1 MKPHWWLGLILIFGI
16 ARADTTDAL
25 SLEQALAQAERRNPS
40 LAAIRARYEALRAV
54 PDQAG
59 SLPDPEI
66 SLNALNLP
74 VDTFD
79 IPQEAMTQLQLG
91 ISQKFPFPGKLKLK
105 AEAAEWEARAAGDD
119 VEEWRLRLRRDV
131 ESLWWRL
138 FYLDRALEIISLN
151 QDLLR
156 QFVEIA
162 QTKYKVG
169 QGLQQDVLL
178 AQLELSRLLDR
189 ELQLQ
194 GLRAQEAA
202 RINALI
208 DRPANS
214 PVQLPPSAPRQ
225 LPEAAAEA
233 RLFTLAEHTRPL
245 LARVRKQI
253 KAAKTRV
260 ALAKKDFLPDFK
272 LGATHG
278 FRSGRNPDGSS
289 RTDFLSLRLSMS
301 VPLYFATK
309 QARAVDQRQS
319 ELIRERFQW
328 QDTWNR
334 VRAVISAAL
343 ADYRRA
349 RDQVAL
355 FDRGIIPQARQTV
368 ASMLAGYQVGKVDFL
383 NLVSAQITLYNYEIQ
398 YWKTLAEARQ
408 ALADLEAAVGK
419 PVTSQEGDK

>member
-1 MKPHWWLGLILIFGI
+1 MKSHWWFSLLLILGSGNAETI
-16 ARADTTDAL
+16 ATLT
-25 SLEQALAQAERRNPS
+25 LEQALQQVEEHNPS
-40 LAAIRARYEALRAV
+40 LAAIRARYQALQAV

-66 SLNALNLP
+66 SFNALNLP

-91 ISQKFPFPGKLKLK
+91 LSQKFPFPGKLKLR

-131 ESLWWRL
+131 AVVWWRL
-138 FYLDRALEIISLN
+138 FYLDRALEIVHLN

-162 QTKYKVG
+162 QTKYTVG

-194 GLRAQEAA
+194 GLRGQEAA
-202 RINALI
+202 RLNALL
-208 DRPANS
+208 DQPADA
-214 PVQLPPSAPRQ
+214 PVTLPRSVSRT
-225 LPEAAAEA
+225 LPEPAAESV
-233 RLFTLAEHTRPL
+233 LFTQAERSRPL

-253 KAAKTRV
+253 EAAKTRV
-260 ALAKKDFLPDFK
+260 ALAKKDFFPDFK
-272 LGATHG
+272 LGAAHG
-278 FRSGRNPDGSS
+278 FRSGQNPDGSS
-289 RTDFLSLRLSMS
+289 RTDFLTLRLSMN

-309 QARAVDQRQS
+309 QARAVDQRRS

-334 VRAVISAAL
+334 VRAEISAIL

-349 RDQVAL
+349 RNQVVL
-355 FDRGIIPQARQTV
+355 FDQGIIPQARQTV

-383 NLVSAQITLYNYEIQ
+383 NLVSSQITLYNYEIQ

-408 ALADLEAAVGK
+408 ALAKLEAAVGR
-419 PVTSQEGDK
+419 PVASSQGAQ